1 MVLTSINPSTGKVIA
16 TIDEWNKE
24 RIDRQIDRSMKAFLL
39 WMEMDYSERSVFL
52 KKTAQVLRNNKKRYA
67 SLITQEMGKPIVQ
80 AELEVEKCAWV
91 CEYYAENGMKML
103 MEEHVKTDA
112 SSSYIRFSPLGII
125 LAVMPW
131 NFPFWQVF
139 RCAAP
144 ALMAGNVILLKHS
157 SNVPQCAIAIEEVF
171 KEAGTPDNVFSSALV
186 GSQGV
191 ERIIQSPC
199 VAAVTFTGSTV
210 AGKIVAEKA
219 GRYLKK
225 TVLELG
231 GNDPFIV
238 LGDVDVE
245 DVVKH
250 AVEAR
255 MINNGQS
262 CIAAKRFVVE
272 DNIFEEFQKKFSE
285 QIKQLTVGDPMD
297 RKTDIGPLAR
307 EDILR
312 QLEYQVQKSVAQGA
326 TVVARKNHMKKKGYY
341 YPPILMSNIKK
352 GMPVYDEETF
362 GPVAPLIKANDEK
375 EIIDIAN
382 DTSYGLGASIWTND
396 DEKAEALSKQI
407 QAGMVFINEIVKSDP
422 RLPFGGIKES
432 GYGRELSQYGIKE
445 FVNIQ
450 TVWKK

>member
-1 MVLTSINPSTGKVIA
+1 MTSINPSTGKVIA

>member
-1 MVLTSINPSTGKVIA
+1 LTSINPSTGKVIA
-16 TIDEWNKE
+16 TIDEWNKG

-225 TVLELG
+225 TDL
-231 GNDPFIV
+231 
-238 LGDVDVE
+238 
-245 DVVKH
+245 
-250 AVEAR
+250 
-255 MINNGQS
+255 
-262 CIAAKRFVVE
+262 
-272 DNIFEEFQKKFSE
+272 SE
-285 QIKQLTVGDPMD
+285 
-297 RKTDIGPLAR
+297 
-307 EDILR
+307 
-312 QLEYQVQKSVAQGA
+312 
-326 TVVARKNHMKKKGYY
+326 
-341 YPPILMSNIKK
+341 
-352 GMPVYDEETF
+352 
-362 GPVAPLIKANDEK
+362 
-375 EIIDIAN
+375 
-382 DTSYGLGASIWTND
+382 
-396 DEKAEALSKQI
+396 
-407 QAGMVFINEIVKSDP
+407 
-422 RLPFGGIKES
+422 
-432 GYGRELSQYGIKE
+432 
-445 FVNIQ
+445 
-450 TVWKK
+450 

>member
-1 MVLTSINPSTGKVIA
+1 LTSINPSTGKVIA